1 MSATEF
7 VFGRHRA
14 AFRLAAILGL
24 SLAHLTWAAPPAAVT
39 DADIERTKQ
48 SQPPITEQ
56 DIERARQRHRMPGD
70 AELSRVPVPS
80 TPRIEAL
87 PQPANR
93 TPIDLGALA
102 RGFDAQA
109 GQPALQPPSGPGLLV
124 FISFAMPEAALAR
137 LVDQAARARASL
149 VLRGL
154 VDGSLSKT
162 VTRVQGLIAGLGGAR
177 QVSVQ
182 IDPQAFD
189 RFSVT
194 QTPTFVLVRDGA
206 QPQSCAAGM
215 CFAADAY
222 AMAAGDV
229 SLDYA
234 LAFFQRSAPKL
245 ARDAGVFAKRLKS

>member
-1 MSATEF
+1 MSATEL

-14 AFRLAAILGL
+14 ALCLTAILSV
-24 SLAHLTWAAPPAAVT
+24 SLAPSAWAAPPAVT
-39 DADIERTKQ
+39 DADVERARQ
-48 SQPPITEQ
+48 SQPAIGEE
-56 DIERARQRHRMPGD
+56 DIERARQRHRMPSD
-70 AELSRVPVPS
+70 AELRRVPVPS

-87 PQPANR
+87 PQPASR

-102 RGFDAQA
+102 RGFDAQV

-124 FISFAMPEAALAR
+124 FISFAMPEATLAR

-154 VDGSLSKT
+154 VGGSLTKT
-162 VTRVQGLIAGLGGAR
+162 LTRVQGLIGSR

-206 QPQSCAAGM
+206 QPQGCAAGM
-215 CFAADAY
+215 CFASDAY

-229 SLDYA
+229 SLDYT

-245 ARDAGVFAKRLKS
+245 ARDAGVFAKRLKG

>member
-1 MSATEF
+1 MSATELA
-7 VFGRHRA
+7 FGRRRA
-14 AFRLAAILGL
+14 ALSVAAILGV
-24 SLAHLTWAAPPAAVT
+24 SLASVWAAPPAAVT
-39 DADIERTKQ
+39 DADIERAKQ
-48 SQPPITEQ
+48 SQPTITDQ
-56 DIERARQRHRMPGD
+56 DIERARQRNRMPSD

-87 PQPANR
+87 PQPASR
-93 TPIDLGALA
+93 TPIDLAALA

-109 GQPALQPPSGPGLLV
+109 GQPALQAPSGPGLLI
-124 FISFAMPEAALAR
+124 FISFAMPEATLAR
-137 LVDQAARARASL
+137 LVDQAVRARASL

-154 VDGSLSKT
+154 VDGSLTKT
-162 VTRVQGLIAGLGGAR
+162 VTRVQGLIAGLGGTR

-194 QTPTFVLVRDGA
+194 QTPAFVLVRDGA
-206 QPQSCAAGM
+206 QPLSCAAGI

-234 LAFFQRSAPKL
+234 LAFFQRSAPRL
-245 ARDAGVFAKRLKS
+245 ARDAGVFVKRLKG

>member
-1 MSATEF
+1 VSATDL

-14 AFRLAAILGL
+14 ARHAALAAILGV
-24 SLAHLTWAAPPAAVT
+24 SLVHPAWAEPPVVT
-39 DADIERTKQ
+39 DADIERAKQ
-48 SQPPITEQ
+48 SQPTISDQ
-56 DIERARQRHRMPGD
+56 DVERARQRNRMPSD
-70 AELSRVPVPS
+70 AELRRVPVPS

-87 PQPANR
+87 PQPASR

-102 RGFDAQA
+102 RGFDARA
-109 GQPALQPPSGPGLLV
+109 GQPALQAPSGPGLLV
-124 FISFAMPEAALAR
+124 FISFAMPEATLTR
-137 LVDQAARARASL
+137 LIDQAARARASL

-154 VDGSLSKT
+154 VDGSLTKT
-162 VTRVQGLIAGLGGAR
+162 VTRVQGLIGTR
-177 QVSVQ
+177 QVAVQ

-206 QPQSCAAGM
+206 RPQSCAAGM

-245 ARDAGVFAKRLKS
+245 ARDAGVFAKRLKG

>member
-1 MSATEF
+1 MSATELA
-7 VFGRHRA
+7 FGWPRTA
-14 AFRLAAILGL
+14 LSVAAILGV
-24 SLAHLTWAAPPAAVT
+24 SLASVWAAPTVAVT
-39 DADIERTKQ
+39 DADIERAKQ
-48 SQPPITEQ
+48 SQPAITDQ
-56 DIERARQRHRMPGD
+56 DIERARQRHRMPSD

-87 PQPANR
+87 PQPASR
-93 TPIDLGALA
+93 IPIDLGALA

-109 GQPALQPPSGPGLLV
+109 GQPALQAPSGPGLLV
-124 FISFAMPEAALAR
+124 FISFAMPEATLAR
-137 LVDQAARARASL
+137 LVEQAARARASL

-154 VDGSLSKT
+154 VDGSLTKT
-162 VTRVQGLIAGLGGAR
+162 VTRVQGLIGSR

-206 QPQSCAAGM
+206 LPQSCAAGM
-215 CFAADAY
+215 CFATDAY

-229 SLDYA
+229 SLDYV

-245 ARDAGVFAKRLKS
+245 ARDAGVFAKRLKG

>member
-1 MSATEF
+1 MSATEL
-7 VFGRHRA
+7 VFGRHRTA
-14 AFRLAAILGL
+14 LCLTAIL
-24 SLAHLTWAAPPAAVT
+24 SVWFAQPAWAASPAVT
-39 DADIERTKQ
+39 DADVERARR
-48 SQPPITEQ
+48 SQPAIGDQ
-56 DIERARQRHRMPGD
+56 DIERARQRHRMPSD

-80 TPRIEAL
+80 TPRIDAL
-87 PQPANR
+87 PRPTSR
-93 TPIDLGALA
+93 TPIDLEALA
-102 RGFDAQA
+102 RGYDAQA
-109 GQPALQPPSGPGLLV
+109 GQPALQPRPGPGLLV
-124 FISFAMPEAALAR
+124 FISFAMPEATLAR
-137 LVDQAARARASL
+137 LVDQATRARASL

-154 VDGSLSKT
+154 VDGSLAKT
-162 VTRVQGLIAGLGGAR
+162 VARVQGLIGSS

-206 QPQSCAAGM
+206 QPQSCATGM

-234 LAFFQRSAPKL
+234 LAFFQRSAPQF
-245 ARDAGVFAKRLKS
+245 ARDASLFAKRLKG

>member
-1 MSATEF
+1 VSATDL
-7 VFGRHRA
+7 VFGRRRA
-14 AFRLAAILGL
+14 ALCRAALAAILGV
-24 SLAHLTWAAPPAAVT
+24 SLVHPASAVPPAVT
-39 DADIERTKQ
+39 DADIERAKQ
-48 SQPPITEQ
+48 SQPAISDQ
-56 DIERARQRHRMPGD
+56 DIERARQRNRMPSD
-70 AELSRVPVPS
+70 AELRRIPVPS
-80 TPRIEAL
+80 TPRIHAL
-87 PQPANR
+87 PQPASR

-124 FISFAMPEAALAR
+124 FISFAMPEATLAR

-154 VDGSLSKT
+154 VDGSLTKT
-162 VTRVQGLIAGLGGAR
+162 VTRVQGLIGTR
-177 QVSVQ
+177 QVAVQ

-245 ARDAGVFAKRLKS
+245 ARDTAVFAQRLKG

>member
-1 MSATEF
+1 MSATEL

-14 AFRLAAILGL
+14 ALCVVAIFGVL
-24 SLAHLTWAAPPAAVT
+24 LAHRTWAAPPATVT
-39 DADIERTKQ
+39 DADIERAKQ
-48 SQPPITEQ
+48 SQPTITDQ
-56 DIERARQRHRMPGD
+56 DIERARQKHRAPSN

-80 TPRIEAL
+80 TPRIDAL
-87 PQPANR
+87 PQPASR
-93 TPIDLGALA
+93 IPVDLGALA

-109 GQPALQPPSGPGLLV
+109 GQSALQAPSGSGLLV
-124 FISFAMPEAALAR
+124 FISFAMPEATLAR

-162 VTRVQGLIAGLGGAR
+162 VMRVQGLIAGLGGKR

-206 QPQSCAAGM
+206 QSQSCAAGM
-215 CFAADAY
+215 CVAADAY

-245 ARDAGVFAKRLKS
+245 ARDAGLFAKRLKG

>member
-1 MSATEF
+1 MSATEI

-14 AFRLAAILGL
+14 ARHAALAAILGV
-24 SLAHLTWAAPPAAVT
+24 SLVHPAWAAPPVAPT
-39 DADIERTKQ
+39 DADIERAKQ
-48 SQPPITEQ
+48 SQPAISDQ
-56 DIERARQRHRMPGD
+56 DIERARQRNPMPSD
-70 AELSRVPVPS
+70 AELRRVPVPS

-87 PQPANR
+87 PQPASR

-109 GQPALQPPSGPGLLV
+109 GQPALQAPSGPGLLV
-124 FISFAMPEAALAR
+124 FISFAMPEATLAQ

-154 VDGSLSKT
+154 VEGSLTKT
-162 VTRVQGLIAGLGGAR
+162 VTRVQGLMGTR
-177 QVSVQ
+177 QVAVQ

-245 ARDAGVFAKRLKS
+245 ARDAGVFARRLRG

>member
-1 MSATEF
+1 MSATEL

-14 AFRLAAILGL
+14 ARHAALATILAV
-24 SLAHLTWAAPPAAVT
+24 SLVHPAWAAPPAPT
-39 DADIERTKQ
+39 DADIERAKQ
-48 SQPPITEQ
+48 SQPAVSDQ
-56 DIERARQRHRMPGD
+56 DIERARQRNRMPSD
-70 AELSRVPVPS
+70 AELRRIPVPS

-109 GQPALQPPSGPGLLV
+109 GQPALQAPSGPGLLV
-124 FISFAMPEAALAR
+124 FISFAMPEATLAR
-137 LVDQAARARASL
+137 LVDQTARARASL

-154 VDGSLSKT
+154 VDGSLTKT
-162 VTRVQGLIAGLGGAR
+162 VTRVQGLIGTR
-177 QVSVQ
+177 QVAVQ

-189 RFSVT
+189 RFSVI

-245 ARDAGVFAKRLKS
+245 ARDAGLFARRLKG

>member
-1 MSATEF
+1 MSATEL

-14 AFRLAAILGL
+14 ALRLATILGV
-24 SLAHLTWAAPPAAVT
+24 SLAHPAWAAPPAVVT
-39 DADIERTKQ
+39 DADIESAKQ
-48 SQPPITEQ
+48 SQPAISDQ
-56 DIERARQRHRMPGD
+56 DIERARQRHRMPSD
-70 AELSRVPVPS
+70 AELRRVPVPS
-80 TPRIEAL
+80 TPRIDAL
-87 PQPANR
+87 PKPATR

-109 GQPALQPPSGPGLLV
+109 GQPALQAPSGPGLLV
-124 FISFAMPEAALAR
+124 FISFAMPEATLAR

-154 VDGSLSKT
+154 VDGSLTKT
-162 VTRVQGLIAGLGGAR
+162 VTRVQGLMGTR
-177 QVSVQ
+177 QVAVQ

-234 LAFFQRSAPKL
+234 LAFFQRSVPKL
-245 ARDAGVFAKRLKS
+245 ARDADVFAKRLKG